1 MAQNKEQLNKL
12 LQFIEKLV
20 NEPGNEDFVVG
31 LRRIIGSDTSIISGG
46 SSQLANIE
54 KYLGLDFVLDTAC
67 PVIDYSFIHD
77 DYVRE
82 RLNSDNREML
92 RYRYGLRSHK
102 IDFKEVCRYAI
113 MQEELLLNYFY
124 ISHFKSFDEMKA
136 SIIEQ
141 VTSSYDKRIEKRGD
155 SNKKIEMEKKR
166 EIDKLTYYTTYD
178 QIPLSTKQKAFAN
191 LYGEEHILENAR
203 RVRNELSHRSAQEES
218 DDIKEDKAYLEKIGV
233 KISDT
238 GFINNSQFENN
249 PDLRSKVFSDK
260 RYWTFTYKVWKTKK
274 PSDEV
279 ITALRDFTE
288 IIKKNI

>member
-31 LRRIIGSDTSIISGG
+31 LRRIIGSDTSVISDG

-67 PVIDYSFIHD
+67 PIIDYSFIHD

-124 ISHFKSFDEMKA
+124 LSHFQSFDEMKA

-141 VTSSYDKRIEKRGD
+141 VTSSFDKRIEKRGD
-155 SNKKIEMEKKR
+155 PNKKIETEKKK
-166 EIDKLTYYTTYD
+166 ELNKISYYTTFE
-178 QIPLSTKQKAFAN
+178 QIPLSTKQKAFSN
-191 LYGEEHILENAR
+191 LHGEEHILENAR

-218 DDIKEDKAYLEKIGV
+218 DDIKEDKAYLEELGV
-233 KISDT
+233 EISDT
-238 GFINNSQFENN
+238 GFVNNIQFENN
-249 PDLRSKVFSDK
+249 PDLKSKVFSDK
-260 RYWTFTYKVWKTKK
+260 RYWTFTYKIWKTKK

-279 ITALRDFTE
+279 ISALRDFTE
-288 IIKKNI
+288 KIKKNI